1 MIQSNPMV
9 ASYKSS
15 LISQLEDLDETVLI
29 QILDTILK
37 CWKDGRAL
45 FICGNGGS
53 AANAVHLANDYLY
66 GIGNGERP
74 GMRVIALPANEAV
87 MTCLANDVGYDS
99 VFSAQLDALA
109 SPGDLLMVFS
119 GSGNSLNVLKAI
131 DRSRELGMQSIAL
144 LGYSGGKCKSVADM
158 VLHFKVDD
166 MQISE
171 DMQLVVGHMIM
182 KHLHENRDA
191 VGEESSTNA

>member
-1 MIQSNPMV
+1 MNKKNLMV

-15 LISQLEDLDETVLI
+15 LISQIEALDEACLTK
-29 QILDTILK
+29 ILGTILQ
-37 CWKDGRAL
+37 CWKNERTL

-66 GIGNGERP
+66 GIGNGEKP
-74 GMRVIALPANEAV
+74 GMRVIAMPANEAV

-109 SPGDLLMVFS
+109 SPGDVLMVFS
-119 GSGNSLNVLKAI
+119 GSGNSPNVVKAI
-131 DRSRELGMQSIAL
+131 ERSRSLGMQSIAL
-144 LGYSGGKCKSVADM
+144 LGYSGGQCKSSADM
-158 VLHFKVDD
+158 VLHFEIDD

-182 KHLHENRDA
+182 KHLHANRNF
-191 VGEESSTNA
+191 VGKGSATNA